1 MHRRSPIDFNDTK
14 VGRSQQISLT
24 TERYGQ
30 SPTMLGFDEPA
41 PLRSHRVEADRG
53 MHGYIPARRGEAGFR
68 VQSGSPGE
76 SPWTN
81 QYNRQ
86 LDASLRHQLNQQM
99 HNKMRYQK
107 PDNNTLSDLFP
118 RVVGGKKQGGRSI
131 SYSTDF
137 GHQFGDTRQLTAPC
151 LPHLEYAPAKLGGSA
166 MTVRPTADSHMTS
179 KEFEMDQIQHPHAT
193 HAEIQQFHLAS
204 GSTRMDSHQI
214 ANKFSLPSHSMI
226 TLPTNDPIVATLP
239 LRTPLTYKHHIP
251 KGQLYRIPTESLEL
265 HINRPVG
272 QPVFQPVHVNSQS
285 LLPISMVMPVMTNIK
300 HVSAPIALAPRSKNA
315 QIAHTSSAYVDMTH
329 TVSQTPSVA
338 FQTPSKNIQISS
350 SSLQPIASSH
360 QPGHS
365 VSLGPMVHNAV
376 HQNPMTF
383 LSESSHQQRQS
394 LPSTT
399 NRVHQTSHPN
409 SQMDSYSESTHPF
422 SDAQSVSAHLEQI
435 PVAGYLPLDTDMA
448 KIPLEEKYTDGLLRG
463 PQFRQEST
471 TSAQIN
477 HERFID
483 SSRRDSHQAGA
494 HLNYSAPLTHLTQAA
509 TRHVQSQDKSIDV
522 QLCKTRTGVR

>member
-1 MHRRSPIDFNDTK
+1 MHRPSTIDFHESKT
-14 VGRSQQISLT
+14 GRSQQVSLT

-30 SPTMLGFDEPA
+30 SPVMLGFDEPA

-68 VQSGSPGE
+68 VQQGSPGE

-86 LDASLRHQLNQQM
+86 LDTRLRHQMDQQM

-107 PDNNTLSDLFP
+107 PDNNTLSELFP
-118 RVVGGKKQGGRSI
+118 RIAGGKKQGGRSI

-151 LPHLEYAPAKLGGSA
+151 IPHLDYTPAKLGGSA

-179 KEFEMDQIQHPHAT
+179 KEFEMDQIQRPHAT

-204 GSTRMDSHQI
+204 DSSRVDSHQMP
-214 ANKFSLPSHSMI
+214 AKFSLPSHSMM

-239 LRTPLTYKHHIP
+239 LRTPLTYKHHVPNAI
-251 KGQLYRIPTESLEL
+251 LHRIPTESLEL

-272 QPVFQPVHVNSQS
+272 QPVFQPVHVHSQS
-285 LLPISMVMPVMTNIK
+285 LLPMSMVMPVMTNIK

-338 FQTPSKNIQISS
+338 LQTPSQNIQIHS

-360 QPGHS
+360 QPNHT
-365 VSLGPMVHNAV
+365 VSLGPIVHNAMQ
-376 HQNPMTF
+376 QNPMTF
-383 LSESSHQQRQS
+383 LSDSSHQQRQS

-399 NRVHQTSHPN
+399 NRVHQTRHPD
-409 SQMDSYSESTHPF
+409 SYMESYSESTHSF
-422 SDAQSVSAHLEQI
+422 SDAQSVAAHMEQI
-435 PVAGYLPLDTDMA
+435 PVVGRLPMETDMA
-448 KIPLEEKYTDGLLRG
+448 KTPLEENYTDGLLRG
-463 PQFRQEST
+463 PQFRQESV
-471 TSAQIN
+471 TSAQMN
-477 HERFID
+477 QERFID

-494 HLNYSAPLTHLTQAA
+494 HIKHSAPLTHLTQAA
-509 TRHVQSQDKSIDV
+509 TRHVQSQDKSSDV
-522 QLCKTRTGVR
+522 KLFQTRTGVR